1 MPQPPRPLDHTK
13 SVRDWWGVE
22 LQNWRKVRGLSTRA
36 LGTLVNLS
44 ATSIER
50 IEKNERSCT
59 AALAAQLDAALQA
72 GGALT
77 RLWDQVEQEA
87 RRDRSDADKAAS
99 RPSSDLRIPVDA
111 GMLDDGELPLADEGL
126 LAVERRSFLV
136 GGSLA
141 AVLPAA
147 FAGWRPKSGQ
157 TALPRVVAR
166 QDIEQVHVAAGT
178 LAQWDN
184 LYGGAGLVRE
194 SAIGQLSWA
203 RGLLNVQCPPALQ
216 AELFTAV
223 GRLAVVI
230 GASAFDAFEHD
241 DAASLFAFGTVCAE
255 EADNWHLR
263 ARALNWRARQAIW
276 RGTPDL
282 GLTYAE
288 SGLVRADRLSPLEQ
302 AMLYNARARAAAK
315 MGRVQDTLAA
325 VGQSDDAFAR
335 TGAPDRIAWM
345 AYYDAAQH
353 WGDTGHALFDVAH
366 LSPRSARVA
375 ADRLKK
381 AASGHGDG
389 YVRSRALSRTKL
401 ATLTMTTGDPG
412 EAVVTA
418 QRALNEVG
426 GLRSKRALAD
436 VAALSDAARPF
447 ARQPEVAELRRRI
460 ASVVAV

>member
-13 SVRDWWGVE
+13 SIRDWWGME

-36 LGTLVNLS
+36 LGAQVNLS

-50 IEKNERSCT
+50 IEKNERSCM
-59 AALAAQLDAALQA
+59 AAMSAQLDAALQA
-72 GGALT
+72 GGALI
-77 RLWDQVEQEA
+77 RLWERVEQEA
-87 RRDRSDADKAAS
+87 RAGLNDADKASA
-99 RPSSDLRIPVDA
+99 RPAPAVRIPADA
-111 GMLDDGELPLADEGL
+111 GMLDDGEPPLADEGL

-147 FAGWRPKSGQ
+147 FAGLRPKPGQ
-157 TALPRVVAR
+157 TQLPSAVGR
-166 QDIEQVHVAAGT
+166 QDIEQIHAAAGT

-203 RGLLNVQCPPALQ
+203 RSLLTVQCPPQLRS
-216 AELFTAV
+216 ELLTAV

-241 DAASLFAFGTVCAE
+241 DAANLFAFSTACAE
-255 EADNWHLR
+255 DAGNWHLR
-263 ARALNWRARQAIW
+263 ARALNWRSRQAIW
-276 RGTPDL
+276 RGAPDI

-288 SGLVRADRLSPLEQ
+288 SGLVRADRLSPREQ
-302 AMLYNARARAAAK
+302 AMLHNARARAFAK
-315 MGRVQDTLAA
+315 MGRIQDTLAA
-325 VGQSDDAFAR
+325 VGQSDEIFAR
-335 TGAPDRIAWM
+335 AGAPDRIAWM
-345 AYYDAAQH
+345 AYYDSAQH

-366 LSPRSARVA
+366 LSPRSGRVA
-375 ADRLKK
+375 AERLTT
-381 AASGHGDG
+381 ATSGHGDG
-389 YVRSRALSRTKL
+389 YLRSRALSRTKL
-401 ATLTMTTGDPG
+401 ATLTMGIGDPS
-412 EAVVTA
+412 EAVATA
-418 QRALNEVG
+418 QKALSEVG

-447 ARQPEVAELRRRI
+447 GRRPEVAELRRRI
-460 ASVVAV
+460 ADVVAV